1 MRDGLRR
8 TFRHHETEKATKDKE
23 RRISEIAALCDAA
36 RRGGISLDRALGE
49 IIDTARGDAERIVR
63 VGHEVRPDITTGEQR

>member
-8 TFRHHETEKATKDKE
+8 TFRREDAEKATKDKE
-23 RRISEIAALCDAA
+23 RRISEIAALCDAV
-36 RRGGISLDRALGE
+36 RRGGIGLDRALTE

-63 VGHEVRPDITTGEQR
+63 VGHEVRPDITTGETR